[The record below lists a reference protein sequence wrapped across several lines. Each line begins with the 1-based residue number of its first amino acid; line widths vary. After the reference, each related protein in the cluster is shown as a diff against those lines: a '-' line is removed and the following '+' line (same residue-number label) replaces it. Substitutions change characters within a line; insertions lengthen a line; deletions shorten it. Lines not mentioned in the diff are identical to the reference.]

1 MMNTRAGKLR
11 HQITI
16 QQQTTDQDVHGQTIE
31 TWTTFATVRASVEPL
46 RGKEYFSVEQEYA
59 QVDTRIRIRYSA
71 GILPKM
77 RVLFGSKL
85 YDIKSVINVEE
96 RNFHME
102 LMCEELVS

>member
-1 MMNTRAGKLR
+1 MQAGKLR
-11 HQITI
+11 HQIII
-16 QQQTTDQDVHGQTIE
+16 QQQSSTQDAHGQLVE
-31 TWTTFATVRASVEPL
+31 TWTTFATLRASVEPL
-46 RGKEYFSVEQEYA
+46 RGKEYFSTEQEHA
-59 QVDTRIRIRYSA
+59 EVDTRIRIRYSA

-96 RNFHME
+96 RNRYME